1 MSVIFGIC
9 APRAAI
15 VDEQQLRRCGEATA
29 RYGMD
34 GTSMHVHGQ
43 IGMGF
48 QAFHTNDRSKLE
60 RRLAVD
66 AVGNILAMD
75 GRLDNHRGLREILD
89 DNDPAVP
96 DSALALKAFERWGE
110 NCFSCLVGDW
120 AIALWSAR
128 DGILYLARDH
138 AGSRPLY
145 YRVQDCKTMWSSYL
159 EGFFVERSSI
169 AIEIRAVA
177 SHVRDSAAGFRA
189 TQNVSLGQML
199 VLNRNTGLAVDAALL
214 QSFQYLPRN
223 RQTIPREPRGF

>member
-15 VDEQQLRRCGEATA
+15 VDEQKLRRCGEATA

-75 GRLDNHRGLREILD
+75 GRLDNHRGLREILG

-120 AIALWSAR
+120 SLALWSAR

-145 YRVQDCKTMWSSYL
+145 YRVQDGKTMWSSYL
-159 EGFFVERSSI
+159 EGFFVERPFPDIDREYVIRFLARIETRDLTPYKGIRVVPPAHYLAIQEGRITVRPHWRPIPISSI
-169 AIEIRAVA
+169 RTRA
-177 SHVRDSAAGFRA
+177 
-189 TQNVSLGQML
+189 
-199 VLNRNTGLAVDAALL
+199 
-214 QSFQYLPRN
+214 
-223 RQTIPREPRGF
+223 